1 MIQPL
6 LLQKA
11 VDCLQKGQ
19 VIAYPTEAIY
29 GLGCDPDDEDALR
42 EILRLKRR
50 PWQKG
55 LILLAADFAQL
66 TPYVQPLSDELQKT
80 IFATWPGPVTWL
92 LPAAAGVS
100 RYLRGDSSDL
110 AVRVTA
116 HPLSAALARQFGKP
130 IVSTSANPSQAQPA
144 KNARR
149 VRAYFGNEL
158 GYILNGA
165 LGGRDRPS
173 EIRHALTGQCRRS

>member
-1 MIQPL
+1 MIRHSL
-6 LLQKA
+6 LHQA
-11 VDCLQKGQ
+11 VHCLQQGE

-29 GLGCDPDDEDALR
+29 GLGCDPDNVDALQ
-42 EILRLKRR
+42 EVLRLKRR

-66 TPYVQPLSDELQKT
+66 APYVKPLSSELQKT

-100 RYLRGDSSDL
+100 RYLRGDSGDL

-116 HPLSAALARQFGKP
+116 HPLSAALARRFGKP
-130 IVSTSANPSQAQPA
+130 IVSTSANPSRSQPA
-144 KNARR
+144 KTARR
-149 VRAYFGNEL
+149 VRAYFGNNL

-173 EIRHALTGQCRRS
+173 EIRHALTGQWRRS